1 MYGKDISDSLGGA
14 IYNAVLS
21 VDLNELDY
29 MENVTLTNSGIL
41 TLGNSQNEIS
51 RLFGYEIDNNGVVK
65 MINNVS
71 TNADSDE
78 ILSNQVNK
86 EVARNREILGK
97 IKKDNPN
104 TQLSD
109 QELLDMYGS
118 FTGGNM
124 MTF

>member
-51 RLFGYEIDNNGVVK
+51 KLFGYEIDNNGVVK

-71 TNADSDE
+71 TNTDSDE
-78 ILSNQVNK
+78 ILSNQINK
-86 EVARNREILGK
+86 EVVRNREILGK
-97 IKKDNPN
+97 IKKNNPN
-104 TQLSD
+104 PL
-109 QELLDMYGS
+109 
-118 FTGGNM
+118 
-124 MTF
+124 